1 MSRLSELGGE
11 VVRRLDD
18 ESLRVLFAGISV
30 RAEAVQRRLARSNL
44 AWVGREGVAPTPW
57 ELQRAAE
64 AVVGWTRA
72 TASFVGGVAGLGGA
86 LGVPPEAALWI
97 AAVVRMAQRIGVV
110 YGFDPES
117 ERGRVALGRVLA
129 EAFQVELPDQG
140 PDRLRI
146 SDLLGAL
153 RPSSPGVSVPAV
165 LARAVVV
172 RAALQVV
179 GRAARLVPV
188 LSSGWSAVDGQQRTA
203 EIGQAIV
210 RAWQRLS
217 DRALPGVVEDA
228 MELVAVPDA
237 DNG

>member
-1 MSRLSELGGE
+1 M
-11 VVRRLDD
+11 
-18 ESLRVLFAGISV
+18 
-30 RAEAVQRRLARSNL
+30 
-44 AWVGREGVAPTPW
+44 
-57 ELQRAAE
+57 
-64 AVVGWTRA
+64 GWTRA

-110 YGFDPES
+110 YGYDPES

-129 EAFQVELPDQG
+129 EAFQVELPEQG
-140 PDRLRI
+140 PDRLRM

-153 RPSSPGVSVPAV
+153 RPNSPGGTVPAV
-165 LARAVVV
+165 LARAVVA

-179 GRAARLVPV
+179 GRAARLIPV

-203 EIGQAIV
+203 EVGQTVV

-217 DRALPGVVEDA
+217 DKALPGLVEDA
-228 MELVAVPDA
+228 MELRPTTDPD
-237 DNG
+237 NR